1 MGDIIKMQFVVIRE
15 RIIQKL
21 EGLPVEIADNQ
32 PEGFNNTI
40 HWNLG
45 HLLWVTEKLLFQEDR
60 QLPAKYDE
68 YFGPGTKPAD
78 WQGNV
83 PNMEELLESLKEQ
96 LIRIKEI
103 PNDRF
108 LEELPEPLIG
118 RRTRG
123 ELAGFLVYHEA
134 YHFGQ
139 MVAMQRVIH
148 PS

>member
-1 MGDIIKMQFVVIRE
+1 MGDIIKMQFEVIRE
-15 RIIQKL
+15 RILQKL
-21 EGLPVEIADNQ
+21 EGLPVEIVDHQ

-45 HLLWVTEKLLFQEDR
+45 HLIWVTEKFLFKENEK
-60 QLPAKYDE
+60 LPAHYDV

-78 WQGNV
+78 WQGKG
-83 PNMEELLESLKEQ
+83 PSMDELFNCLKEQ

-103 PNDRF
+103 PTHHF
-108 LEELPEPLIG
+108 LENLPEPLIG
-118 RRTRG
+118 RHTKG

-139 MVAMQRVIH
+139 MAAMLRIIS